1 MTDEKLQWVYKNI
14 TQPIAKFID
23 FVNIPKRRKLE
34 KMRKKIARDNMI
46 AYIEQTSNALLD
58 ADLQE
63 HLNKGMIPNP
73 LAIPLIV
80 EKHILKAHEM
90 FYEKKKNGDFDELN
104 LMIN

>member
-1 MTDEKLQWVYKNI
+1 MTNEKLQWVYRHV

-23 FVNIPKRRKLE
+23 FVNFPKRRKIAR
-34 KMRKKIARDNMI
+34 MRRKIAHDNMI

-73 LAIPLIV
+73 LAIPLIA
-80 EKHILKAHEM
+80 EKHIQKACEM

>member
-1 MTDEKLQWVYKNI
+1 MKSEKLQWVYKNI

-23 FVNIPKRRKLE
+23 FVNIPKRRKIA
-34 KMRKKIARDNMI
+34 KMRRKIAHDNMI

-80 EKHILKAHEM
+80 EKHILKAYEM
-90 FYEKKKNGDFDELN
+90 FYKKKKNGDFDELN